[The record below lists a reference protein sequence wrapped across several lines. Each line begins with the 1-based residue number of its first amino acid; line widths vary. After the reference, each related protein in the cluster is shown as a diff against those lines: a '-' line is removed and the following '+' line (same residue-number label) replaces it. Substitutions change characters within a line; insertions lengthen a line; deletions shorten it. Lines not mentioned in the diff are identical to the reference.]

1 MGTKGREIVEKA
13 GLDVDQLIKLLNKA
27 YSDEWLAY
35 YQYWVGAKVAEGV
48 LAGPISAEM
57 MEHAK
62 EEFEHA
68 EKLAERIS
76 ELGGQPVLSP
86 AEWYQESN
94 CEYLVPSDP
103 EAVVL
108 LRQNI
113 ASERCAIEVYENLLE
128 SIDGKDRITED
139 LILDILADE
148 VEHEEDLEH
157 LAKALPAALKGKAC
171 GCSAKK

>member
-1 MGTKGREIVEKA
+1 MGTKGRELVERS
-13 GLDVDQLIKLLNKA
+13 GVNIEQLIKLLNKA

-68 EKLAERIS
+68 EKLAQRIS

-94 CEYLVPSDP
+94 CEYLIPSDP
-103 EAVVL
+103 EATVL

-113 ASERCAIEVYENLLE
+113 DSERCAIEVYENLLE
-128 SIDGKDRITED
+128 FIDGKDRITEE

-148 VEHEEDLEH
+148 VEHEDDLEQ
-157 LAKALPAALKGKAC
+157 LAKALPDGRKGKSC